1 MMNRDEIYGKV
12 KRCLNQAL
20 GVEEERMKPDTSLTR
35 DLEAESIDFVDIIFR
50 MEKAFGLKIPQG
62 ELFPQE
68 IFSNKQYVSGGKLTG
83 DGMQVLKTRYPYID
97 VSSAGSD
104 LPVSELAR
112 FYTVEML
119 VKYIEHKLTVQ

>member
-68 IFSNKQYVSGGKLTG
+68 IFSNKQYVSAGKLTG
-83 DGMQVLKTRYPYID
+83 EGLNVLRTRYPYID
-97 VSSAGSD
+97 LSDVNGD
-104 LPVSELAR
+104 LPVSDLAKY
-112 FYTVEML
+112 YTVDML
-119 VKYIEHKLTVQ
+119 VKYVEHKLSVQ

>member
-1 MMNRDEIYGKV
+1 MMSRDEIYTKV
-12 KRCLNQAL
+12 KGCLSEAL
-20 GVEEERMKPDTSLTR
+20 GVGEEDMAPETSLTR

-68 IFSNKQYVSGGKLTG
+68 IFSDKRYVAAGKLTS
-83 DGMQVLKTRYPYID
+83 DGMDVLRARYPYID
-97 VSSAGSD
+97 LSSAGGP

-112 FYTVEML
+112 YYTVDML
-119 VKYIEHKLTVQ
+119 VKYVEHKLPKN